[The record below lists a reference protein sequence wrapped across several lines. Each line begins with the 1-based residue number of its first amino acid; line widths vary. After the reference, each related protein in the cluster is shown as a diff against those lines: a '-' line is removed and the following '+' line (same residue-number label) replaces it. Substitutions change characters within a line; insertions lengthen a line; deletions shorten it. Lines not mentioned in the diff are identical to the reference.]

1 MDFTIALGLGGWLM
15 LIVGAL
21 AFGLLA
27 QFVGEAQFGYE
38 WIPDGIAAAIG
49 ALVASEFIVG
59 WTTIEPV
66 WDGLAVLPAVVGGL
80 VLGVL
85 VAVGVRMLTGGTY
98 VGGAT
103 AA

>member
-27 QFVGEAQFGYE
+27 QFVGKAQFGFE
-38 WIPDGIAAAIG
+38 WIIDGIAAAIG
-49 ALVASEFIVG
+49 ALVASEFITG

-66 WDGLAVLPAVVGGL
+66 WDGLAVIPAVIGGL
-80 VLGVL
+80 VLGSL
-85 VAVGVRMLTGGTY
+85 VAIGVRLVTGGTY